1 MKSAIVLLSLLLVAC
16 APQQASPDAV
26 TPPAAKPSPVA
37 SNAAPSSVM
46 PIAKRAA
53 GQEYVDP
60 LKIFRAFGTEPFWNI
75 NVVDTTLTF
84 TTPDDLAG
92 MVMQGERHPV
102 DGGLDIIGIS
112 PDGRE
117 FVLKLRTGACSDG
130 MSDNHYDMTST
141 FQMGGPVYMGCGEV
155 AK

>member
-1 MKSAIVLLSLLLVAC
+1 MKFFIVLLPLLLVAC
-16 APQQASPDAV
+16 APPQASPDAV
-26 TPPAAKPSPVA
+26 SPPTEKPSPGA
-37 SNAAPSSVM
+37 SNVSPSSVTPM
-46 PIAKRAA
+46 AKRVA
-53 GQEYVDP
+53 GQEHVDP

-84 TTPDDLAG
+84 TTPDDPAG

-112 PDGRE
+112 RDGRE
-117 FVLKLRTGACSDG
+117 FVLKVRAGACSDG
-130 MSDNHYDMTST
+130 MSDRHYDMTSRL
-141 FQMGGPVYMGCGEV
+141 QMGGSDYAGCGER

>member
-1 MKSAIVLLSLLLVAC
+1 MKFFIILLPLLLVAC
-16 APQQASPDAV
+16 APPQAPPDAA
-26 TPPAAKPSPVA
+26 TPPAEKPAPVA
-37 SNAAPSSVM
+37 SHSTPSSVTPM
-46 PIAKRAA
+46 AKRVA
-53 GQEYVDP
+53 GQEHVDP

-84 TTPDDLAG
+84 TTPDDQTG

-117 FVLKLRTGACSDG
+117 FALRLRTGACSDG
-130 MSDNHYDMTST
+130 MSDHHYDMTST
-141 FQMGGPVYMGCGEV
+141 FQMGGPDYTGCGEV